1 MKLFCS
7 VVAAAVIGM
16 SATQVFA
23 EEAAPATSAPM
34 TEQVDS
40 SLIKSVSYDA
50 AVSILSVVLV
60 GENETYEYK
69 NVPESVY
76 KELMAAESKGSY
88 FVKNIKGK
96 YDFTKK

>member
-1 MKLFCS
+1 
-7 VVAAAVIGM
+7 
-16 SATQVFA
+16 
-23 EEAAPATSAPM
+23 M